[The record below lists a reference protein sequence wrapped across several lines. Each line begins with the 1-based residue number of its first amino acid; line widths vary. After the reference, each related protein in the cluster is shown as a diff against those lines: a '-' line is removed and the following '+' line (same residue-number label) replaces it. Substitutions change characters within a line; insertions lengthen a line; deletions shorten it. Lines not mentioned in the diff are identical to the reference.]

1 MERLMVLYY
10 IRAGYL
16 GVTAKTIVD
25 AARSAGAVA
34 RIKSPR
40 IPFFP
45 YEPRRGGIS
54 ASSEPFFGVGAVL
67 ICPLGRGMAYHSSI
81 HSILRSVAFR
91 GVTGMMNPKARALSG
106 AVKARATGRS
116 PTSSFADSQPMT
128 GNESRGI
135 ADPRMKELLSA
146 AVANSKACQ
155 NWLSKDKPN
164 LERARVSVAHVIRD
178 VNDLARLL
186 E

>member
-1 MERLMVLYY
+1 MERLVVLYY

-40 IPFFP
+40 MPFLP
-45 YEPRRGGIS
+45 YEPRRGIS
-54 ASSEPFFGVGAVL
+54 ASSEPFFGVDAVL
-67 ICPLGRGMAYHSSI
+67 ICPLGRGIALHSSI
-81 HSILRSVAFR
+81 RSILRSVAFR
-91 GVTGMMNPKARALSG
+91 GVTGMMNPKALALRN
-106 AVKARATGRS
+106 AVKARGTVLP
-116 PTSSFADSQPMT
+116 PTSFVTDSQPMT
-128 GNESRGI
+128 GPESKGI

-146 AVANSKACQ
+146 AVANSRACQ
-155 NWLSKDKPN
+155 NWLSKAKPN
-164 LERARVSVAHVIRD
+164 LERARVSIAHVIRD
-178 VNDLARLL
+178 VNDLARML